1 MDATTD
7 RPTRL
12 QRCSDVKLERTKRLS
27 AAQADGL
34 QYKRKC
40 VILLRELSR
49 STVAITRRRR
59 QGATDDLS
67 TTTRNRVEECN
78 LPVEDPAI
86 ISSNQFRND
95 SVKAGRS
102 FPASIGTWRT
112 KLCRS
117 LSRRR
122 RCRSPGENKTHESPA
137 PPSRTLSVK
146 LACEPPL
153 ISAQALKRR
162 SIDHAALRCSHSLSC
177 PRKEGFSPE
186 PGIVGRFISRSSN
199 SFRKSR

>member
-1 MDATTD
+1 M
-7 RPTRL
+7 
-12 QRCSDVKLERTKRLS
+12 
-27 AAQADGL
+27 
-34 QYKRKC
+34 
-40 VILLRELSR
+40 ILLRELSR

-67 TTTRNRVEECN
+67 TTTTTTSNRVEECT
-78 LPVEDPAI
+78 LSRRSCDHFV
-86 ISSNQFRND
+86 NQFRND
-95 SVKAGRS
+95 PVKAGRS
-102 FPASIGTWRT
+102 FPASVETWRT

-117 LSRRR
+117 SPTRR

-177 PRKEGFSPE
+177 LRKEGFSPE
-186 PGIVGRFISRSSN
+186 PGIVGRFISRSSD